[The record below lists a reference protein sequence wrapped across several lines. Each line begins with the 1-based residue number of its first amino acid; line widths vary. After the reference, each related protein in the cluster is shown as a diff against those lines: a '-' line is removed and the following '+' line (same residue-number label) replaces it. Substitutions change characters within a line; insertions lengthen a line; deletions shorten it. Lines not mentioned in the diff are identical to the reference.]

1 MNNQETIKLE
11 KKVQKNL
18 KEIIGKNTLILGVS
32 GGADSVFLLKMLQAI
47 DAKIHVAHINH
58 KLRSKDSDLD
68 EEFVK
73 NLDPNFS
80 IKKLDIKKLSKE
92 RKTGIEE
99 TGRKVRYDF
108 FKELAKKK
116 KAKFIITAHHADD
129 NLETILLNLSR
140 GATLKGLSGMQEIEK
155 ISNNLFLFRPLLFI
169 SKNEIIDYLKFKK
182 IKYRTDKSNKNL
194 IYKRNHI
201 RLKIIPELKKINP
214 NIIKTVAKNAKNIK
228 TLDEELENKAVNWL
242 KKNCKSNKLDAKK
255 FREENTSI
263 QKYILMQCHQ
273 NIIGNTQNIESIHL
287 EECLNL
293 INKNIGNKT
302 KRLGKIKISI
312 KNNIISLKK

>member
-228 TLDEELENKAVNWL
+228 TLDEELENKALNWL

>member
-1 MNNQETIKLE
+1 MNNQETIKIE

-18 KEIIGKNTLILGVS
+18 KEILGKNTLILGVS

>member
-32 GGADSVFLLKMLQAI
+32 GGPDSVFLLKMLQAI

-116 KAKFIITAHHADD
+116 KTKFIITAHHADD

-182 IKYRTDKSNKNL
+182 IKYRTDKSNKNP

-312 KNNIISLKK
+312 KTNIISLKK

>member
-228 TLDEELENKAVNWL
+228 TLDEELENKALNWL

-312 KNNIISLKK
+312 KNNIITLKK

>member
-32 GGADSVFLLKMLQAI
+32 GGPDSVFLLKMLQAI

-182 IKYRTDKSNKNL
+182 IKYRTDKSNKNP

-242 KKNCKSNKLDAKK
+242 KKNCKSNKLNAKK

-312 KNNIISLKK
+312 KTNIISLKK

>member
-32 GGADSVFLLKMLQAI
+32 GGPDSVFLLKMLQAI

-182 IKYRTDKSNKNL
+182 IKYRTDKSNKNP

-312 KNNIISLKK
+312 KTNIISLKK

>member
-1 MNNQETIKLE
+1 
-11 KKVQKNL
+11 
-18 KEIIGKNTLILGVS
+18 
-32 GGADSVFLLKMLQAI
+32 MLQAI

-182 IKYRTDKSNKNL
+182 IKYRTDKSNKNP

-242 KKNCKSNKLDAKK
+242 KKNCKSNKLNAKK

-312 KNNIISLKK
+312 KTNIISLKK

>member
-32 GGADSVFLLKMLQAI
+32 GGPDSVFLLKMLQAI

-182 IKYRTDKSNKNL
+182 IKYRTDKSNKNP

-242 KKNCKSNKLDAKK
+242 KKNCKSNKLNAKK

-263 QKYILMQCHQ
+263 QKYILMQCHKKEF
-273 NIIGNTQNIESIHL
+273 GNTKNIESVHL
-287 EECLNL
+287 EECLEM
-293 INKNIGNKT
+293 IKKNIGNKT
-302 KRLGKIKISI
+302 KKLGKLKISI
-312 KNNIISLKK
+312 KTNIITLKK